1 MKFSKFLAAAA
12 GVGLALSACSA
23 HPGAALNIDGKSY
36 TDKQISQAATQ
47 LSELT
52 GQKLNNMYVAQF
64 LSVSPGVQDVVKE
77 QKLPAAEAQ
86 VRQQIA
92 RQQQAGQFK
101 QGKVSDLSVRFL
113 QTMTVL
119 NGLGQQKSALVFE
132 KNAKHK
138 ISLSPRY
145 GKMRADGRPGNA
157 LPSNVVTAADPTSGS
172 R

>member
-77 QKLPAAEAQ
+77 QKLPATEAQ

-101 QGKVSDLSVRFL
+101 QE
-113 QTMTVL
+113 
-119 NGLGQQKSALVFE
+119 SALVFE